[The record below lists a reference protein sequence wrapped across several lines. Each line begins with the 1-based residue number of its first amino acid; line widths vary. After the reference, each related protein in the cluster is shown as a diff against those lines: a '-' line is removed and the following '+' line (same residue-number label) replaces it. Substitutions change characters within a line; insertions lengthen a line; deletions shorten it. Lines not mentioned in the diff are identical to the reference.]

1 MPVVCLIVAALTP
14 SPCSGKA
21 TREQII
27 ALAQRCKNEEKRLDL
42 VAAFGVDF
50 SGLDLSGVDLR
61 GHHAAGYET
70 CLGGANLSNCNL
82 QRTDFGAAVLDGADF
97 TGANLEGATFVTASL
112 KQAILLRV
120 RFKGT
125 RFYQSDLSR
134 AKLAHADLS
143 SAEITGSHF
152 PGADLSD
159 AVLSGARNDWWSD
172 FASANLTGARLAG
185 LQLNGASFRGAI
197 LRSANL
203 AGTGLVQADF
213 TGADLTESSLVGA
226 RVESAVF
233 RDVKGLS
240 PAQKEQLEGQAQRW
254 KFELKA
260 HLTALLEWM
269 YVPGYLLVLVALA
282 ALSFRVLRSPDSRR
296 IVVVATVVNLTSLVP
311 PGVLLAITALG
322 TSPTAQ
328 MNANSLGAMR
338 LWSRWVDLWPCF
350 MLALLCCLA
359 VAIATGLI
367 FTATHWRP
375 SALMRATP
383 QLAYVC
389 LTVAHC
395 LLAMSCVLAN
405 SPRA

>member
-1 MPVVCLIVAALTP
+1 MVAALAP

-21 TREQII
+21 TREQIL
-27 ALAQRCKNEEKRLDL
+27 ALAQKCKNEKRRLDL
-42 VAAFGVDF
+42 VAVFGVDF
-50 SGLDLSGVDLR
+50 SDLDLAGVDLR

-70 CLGGANLSNCNL
+70 YLGGANLSNCNL

-97 TGANLEGATFVTASL
+97 TGANLEGATFITASL
-112 KQAILLRV
+112 KQATLLRV
-120 RFKGT
+120 RLKGT
-125 RFYQSDLSR
+125 RFYQTDLSG

-143 SAEITGSHF
+143 SAEITGSRF
-152 PGADLSD
+152 GGADLAD
-159 AVLSGARNDWWSD
+159 AVLSGARNDYWWSD

-203 AGTGLVQADF
+203 ADTRLVQADF
-213 TGADLTESSLVGA
+213 TGADLTDLSLVDA
-226 RVESAVF
+226 SVESAVF

-240 PAQKEQLEGQAQRW
+240 LAQKEQLEGHAQRW

-260 HLTALLEWM
+260 HVTGLLEWM
-269 YVPGYLLVLVALA
+269 YLPGYLLVLVALA
-282 ALSFRVLRSPDSRR
+282 ALSFRALRSPYSRP
-296 IVVVATVVNLTSLVP
+296 IVLVATVVNLASLVP
-311 PGVLLAITALG
+311 PGVLLTISALG

-328 MNANSLGAMR
+328 MNANSVAEMR
-338 LWSRWVDLWPCF
+338 LWSIWVDLWPSF
-350 MLALLCCLA
+350 VLALLGCLA

-367 FTATHWRP
+367 FTATHWRR

-389 LTVAHC
+389 LTVVHC
-395 LLAMSCVLAN
+395 LFAMSCIFAN